1 MFENILQMSVGG
13 GIVFLSNKCSKTFP
27 KDEIAGVKIMSTA
40 TINAVSAKTLINQ
53 GFSHSTNPSGS
64 IVLNRRGR
72 LARTL
77 VVLSLAIVMV
87 ATFAFSAGAG
97 STDSMSA
104 TPDSYVT
111 VVVGP
116 GESLWSLANRM
127 AGDGDARSLIE
138 EIMVVNSLATPD
150 VQAGQSLR
158 IPLHA

>member
-1 MFENILQMSVGG
+1 
-13 GIVFLSNKCSKTFP
+13 
-27 KDEIAGVKIMSTA
+27 MSTA
-40 TINAVSAKTLINQ
+40 TVSRMSAETLINQ
-53 GFSHSTNPSGS
+53 GFSQGFTSTNPSG

-97 STDSMSA
+97 STDSMAA

-158 IPLHA
+158 IPLHG

>member
-1 MFENILQMSVGG
+1 
-13 GIVFLSNKCSKTFP
+13 
-27 KDEIAGVKIMSTA
+27 MSTA
-40 TINAVSAKTLINQ
+40 TINVMSANVMNAETLINQ
-53 GFSHSTNPSGS
+53 GFSQVLNATNPSGT

-97 STDSMSA
+97 STDSMAA
-104 TPDSYVT
+104 TPDSFVT
-111 VVVGP
+111 VIVGP
-116 GESLWSLANRM
+116 GESLWSLAGRM

-138 EIMVVNSLATPD
+138 EIMAVNSLATPD

-158 IPLHA
+158 IPLHG

>member
-1 MFENILQMSVGG
+1 VFENLPQG
-13 GIVFLSNKCSKTFP
+13 C
-27 KDEIAGVKIMSTA
+27 IAGVKIMSTA
-40 TINAVSAKTLINQ
+40 TINVVSAKTLINQ
-53 GFSHSTNPSGS
+53 GFSQIVESTNPSGS

-97 STDSMSA
+97 STDSMAA
-104 TPDSYVT
+104 TPDSFVT

-116 GESLWSLANRM
+116 GESLWSLAGRM

-138 EIMVVNSLATPD
+138 EIMTVNSLATPD

-158 IPLHA
+158 IPLHN

>member
-1 MFENILQMSVGG
+1 
-13 GIVFLSNKCSKTFP
+13 
-27 KDEIAGVKIMSTA
+27 MSTA
-40 TINAVSAKTLINQ
+40 TVSRMNAQTLINQ
-53 GFSHSTNPSGS
+53 GFSHSFTTNPSGS

-97 STDSMSA
+97 STDSMAA
-104 TPDSYVT
+104 TPESFIT

-116 GESLWSLANRM
+116 GESLWSLAGRM
-127 AGDGDARSLIE
+127 AGDGDVRSLIE
-138 EIMVVNSLATPD
+138 EIMIVNLLATPD

-158 IPLHA
+158 IPLRG

>member
-1 MFENILQMSVGG
+1 VFENLPQG
-13 GIVFLSNKCSKTFP
+13 C
-27 KDEIAGVKIMSTA
+27 IAGVKILSTA

-53 GFSHSTNPSGS
+53 GFSQVLDSTNPSGV
-64 IVLNRRGR
+64 VLNRRGR

-77 VVLSLAIVMV
+77 VILSLAIVMV

-97 STDSMSA
+97 STDSMAA

-116 GESLWSLANRM
+116 GESLWSLAGRM
-127 AGDGDARSLIE
+127 AGAGDARSLIE
-138 EIMVVNSLATPD
+138 EIMAVNSLATPD

-158 IPLHA
+158 IPLHG

>member
-1 MFENILQMSVGG
+1 
-13 GIVFLSNKCSKTFP
+13 
-27 KDEIAGVKIMSTA
+27 MSTA
-40 TINAVSAKTLINQ
+40 TINVVSAKTLINQ
-53 GFSHSTNPSGS
+53 GFSHSTNPSG

-97 STDSMSA
+97 STDSMA
-104 TPDSYVT
+104 AAPDSFVT

-116 GESLWSLANRM
+116 GESLWSLAGRM

-138 EIMVVNSLATPD
+138 EIMIVNSLATPD

-158 IPLHA
+158 IPLHG

>member
-1 MFENILQMSVGG
+1 VFENLPQG
-13 GIVFLSNKCSKTFP
+13 C
-27 KDEIAGVKIMSTA
+27 IAGVKIMSTA

-53 GFSHSTNPSGS
+53 GFSQVLNSTNPSGV
-64 IVLNRRGR
+64 VLNRRGR

-77 VVLSLAIVMV
+77 VILSLAIVMV

-97 STDSMSA
+97 STDSMAA

-116 GESLWSLANRM
+116 GESLWSLAGRM

-138 EIMVVNSLATPD
+138 EIMAVNSLATPD

-158 IPLHA
+158 IPLHG

>member
-1 MFENILQMSVGG
+1 
-13 GIVFLSNKCSKTFP
+13 
-27 KDEIAGVKIMSTA
+27 MSTA
-40 TINAVSAKTLINQ
+40 TINVVSAKTLINQ
-53 GFSHSTNPSGS
+53 GFSQVLNSTNPSGV
-64 IVLNRRGR
+64 VLNRRGR

-97 STDSMSA
+97 STDSMAA
-104 TPDSYVT
+104 TPDSFVT

-116 GESLWSLANRM
+116 GESLWSLAGRM

-138 EIMVVNSLATPD
+138 EIMIVNSLATPD

-158 IPLHA
+158 IPLHG

>member
-1 MFENILQMSVGG
+1 MSANV
-13 GIVFLSNKCSKTFP
+13 
-27 KDEIAGVKIMSTA
+27 M
-40 TINAVSAKTLINQ
+40 NAETLINQ
-53 GFSHSTNPSGS
+53 GFSQVLQSTNPSG

-97 STDSMSA
+97 STDSMAA
-104 TPDSYVT
+104 TPDSFVT

-116 GESLWSLANRM
+116 GESLWSLAGRM
-127 AGDGDARSLIE
+127 AGDGDVRSLIE
-138 EIMVVNSLATPD
+138 EIMIVNSLATPD

-158 IPLHA
+158 IPLHG

>member
-1 MFENILQMSVGG
+1 VFENLPQG
-13 GIVFLSNKCSKTFP
+13 C
-27 KDEIAGVKIMSTA
+27 IAGVKIMSTA
-40 TINAVSAKTLINQ
+40 TINVVSAKTLINQ
-53 GFSHSTNPSGS
+53 GFSQVLDSTNPSG

-77 VVLSLAIVMV
+77 VILSLAIVMV

-97 STDSMSA
+97 STDSMAA
-104 TPDSYVT
+104 TPDSFVT

-116 GESLWSLANRM
+116 GESLWSLAGRM

-138 EIMVVNSLATPD
+138 EIMIVNSLATPD

-158 IPLHA
+158 IPLHG

>member
-1 MFENILQMSVGG
+1 
-13 GIVFLSNKCSKTFP
+13 
-27 KDEIAGVKIMSTA
+27 MSTA

-53 GFSHSTNPSGS
+53 GFSQIVESTNPSGS

-77 VVLSLAIVMV
+77 VVLSLAVVMV

-116 GESLWSLANRM
+116 GESL
-127 AGDGDARSLIE
+127 
-138 EIMVVNSLATPD
+138 
-150 VQAGQSLR
+150 
-158 IPLHA
+158 

>member
-1 MFENILQMSVGG
+1 VFENLPQG
-13 GIVFLSNKCSKTFP
+13 C
-27 KDEIAGVKIMSTA
+27 IAGVKIMSTA
-40 TINAVSAKTLINQ
+40 TINVVSAKTLINQ
-53 GFSHSTNPSGS
+53 GFSHSTNPSG

-97 STDSMSA
+97 STDSMAA

-138 EIMVVNSLATPD
+138 EIMGVNSLATPD

-158 IPLHA
+158 IPLHG

>member
-1 MFENILQMSVGG
+1 VFENLPQG
-13 GIVFLSNKCSKTFP
+13 C
-27 KDEIAGVKIMSTA
+27 IAGVKIMSTA
-40 TINAVSAKTLINQ
+40 TINAVSARTLINQ
-53 GFSHSTNPSGS
+53 GFSHSTNPSG

-72 LARTL
+72 LARSL

-97 STDSMSA
+97 STDSMAA
-104 TPDSYVT
+104 TPDSFVT

-116 GESLWSLANRM
+116 GESLWSLAGRM

-138 EIMVVNSLATPD
+138 EIMIVNSLATPD

-158 IPLHA
+158 IPLHG

>member
-1 MFENILQMSVGG
+1 
-13 GIVFLSNKCSKTFP
+13 
-27 KDEIAGVKIMSTA
+27 MSTA
-40 TINAVSAKTLINQ
+40 TINVVSAKTLINQ
-53 GFSHSTNPSGS
+53 GFSQVLNSTNPSGV
-64 IVLNRRGR
+64 VLNRRGR

-97 STDSMSA
+97 STDSMAA
-104 TPDSYVT
+104 TPESFVT

-158 IPLHA
+158 IPLHG

>member
-1 MFENILQMSVGG
+1 LPIEQVFENLPQG
-13 GIVFLSNKCSKTFP
+13 C
-27 KDEIAGVKIMSTA
+27 IAGVKIMSTA
-40 TINAVSAKTLINQ
+40 TINAVSARTLINQ
-53 GFSHSTNPSGS
+53 GFSHSTNPSG

-72 LARTL
+72 LARSL

-97 STDSMSA
+97 STDSMAA

-116 GESLWSLANRM
+116 GESLWSLAGRM

-138 EIMVVNSLATPD
+138 EIMIVNSLATPD

-158 IPLHA
+158 IPLHG

>member
-1 MFENILQMSVGG
+1 
-13 GIVFLSNKCSKTFP
+13 
-27 KDEIAGVKIMSTA
+27 MSTA
-40 TINAVSAKTLINQ
+40 TINVVSAKTLINQ
-53 GFSHSTNPSGS
+53 GFSQVVNSTNPSG

-97 STDSMSA
+97 STDSMAA
-104 TPDSYVT
+104 TPDSFVT

-116 GESLWSLANRM
+116 GESLWSLAGRM

-138 EIMVVNSLATPD
+138 EIMIVNSLATPD
-150 VQAGQSLR
+150 IQAGQSLR
-158 IPLHA
+158 IPLHG

>member
-1 MFENILQMSVGG
+1 
-13 GIVFLSNKCSKTFP
+13 
-27 KDEIAGVKIMSTA
+27 MSTA
-40 TINAVSAKTLINQ
+40 TINVVSAKTLINQ
-53 GFSHSTNPSGS
+53 GFSHSTNPSG

-97 STDSMSA
+97 STDSMAA
-104 TPDSYVT
+104 TPDSFVT

-116 GESLWSLANRM
+116 GESLWSLAGRM

-138 EIMVVNSLATPD
+138 EIMIVNSLATPD

-158 IPLHA
+158 IPLQD

>member
-1 MFENILQMSVGG
+1 MSVGG

-27 KDEIAGVKIMSTA
+27 KVEIAGVKIMSTA

-158 IPLHA
+158 IPLHE

>member
-1 MFENILQMSVGG
+1 
-13 GIVFLSNKCSKTFP
+13 
-27 KDEIAGVKIMSTA
+27 MSTA
-40 TINAVSAKTLINQ
+40 TINVVSAKTLINQ
-53 GFSHSTNPSGS
+53 GFSHSTNPSG

-97 STDSMSA
+97 STDSMAA
-104 TPDSYVT
+104 TPDSFVT

-138 EIMVVNSLATPD
+138 EIMIVNSLATPD

-158 IPLHA
+158 IPLHG

>member
-1 MFENILQMSVGG
+1 
-13 GIVFLSNKCSKTFP
+13 
-27 KDEIAGVKIMSTA
+27 MSTA
-40 TINAVSAKTLINQ
+40 TINVVSAKTLINQ
-53 GFSHSTNPSGS
+53 GFSHSTNPSG

-97 STDSMSA
+97 STDSMA
-104 TPDSYVT
+104 TTPDSFVS

-116 GESLWSLANRM
+116 GETLWSLAGRM

-138 EIMVVNSLATPD
+138 EIMIVNSLATPD
-150 VQAGQSLR
+150 VQAGQTLR
-158 IPLHA
+158 IPLHG

>member
-1 MFENILQMSVGG
+1 
-13 GIVFLSNKCSKTFP
+13 
-27 KDEIAGVKIMSTA
+27 MSTA
-40 TINAVSAKTLINQ
+40 TINAVSAKALINQ
-53 GFSHSTNPSGS
+53 GFSQVLNSTNPSGV
-64 IVLNRRGR
+64 VLNRRGR

-77 VVLSLAIVMV
+77 VILSLAIVMV

-97 STDSMSA
+97 SADSMAA

-116 GESLWSLANRM
+116 GESLWSLAGRM

-138 EIMVVNSLATPD
+138 EIMAVNSLATPD

-158 IPLHA
+158 IPLHG

>member
-1 MFENILQMSVGG
+1 VFENLPQG
-13 GIVFLSNKCSKTFP
+13 C
-27 KDEIAGVKIMSTA
+27 IAGVKIMSTA
-40 TINAVSAKTLINQ
+40 TINAVGAKTLINQ
-53 GFSHSTNPSGS
+53 GFSQGFTTNPSGS

-97 STDSMSA
+97 STDSMAS

-138 EIMVVNSLATPD
+138 EIMVVNSLDTPD
-150 VQAGQSLR
+150 VQAGQTLR
-158 IPLHA
+158 IPLHE

>member
-1 MFENILQMSVGG
+1 
-13 GIVFLSNKCSKTFP
+13 
-27 KDEIAGVKIMSTA
+27 MSTA
-40 TINAVSAKTLINQ
+40 TVASAQTLINQ
-53 GFSHSTNPSGS
+53 GFSQGLSHDFTSPNPSGS

-77 VVLSLAIVMV
+77 VVLSLAVVMV

-97 STDSMSA
+97 SSDSMAS

-116 GESLWSLANRM
+116 GESLWSLAGRM
-127 AGDGDARSLIE
+127 AGAGDARSLIE
-138 EIMVVNSLATPD
+138 EIMIVNSLATPD

-158 IPLHA
+158 IPLRD

>member
-1 MFENILQMSVGG
+1 
-13 GIVFLSNKCSKTFP
+13 
-27 KDEIAGVKIMSTA
+27 MSTA
-40 TINAVSAKTLINQ
+40 TVSRMSAETLINQ
-53 GFSHSTNPSGS
+53 GFSQVFTSTNPSG

-97 STDSMSA
+97 STDSMAA
-104 TPDSYVT
+104 TPESFVT

-127 AGDGDARSLIE
+127 AGAGDARSLIE

-158 IPLHA
+158 IPLHG

>member
-1 MFENILQMSVGG
+1 
-13 GIVFLSNKCSKTFP
+13 
-27 KDEIAGVKIMSTA
+27 MSTA
-40 TINAVSAKTLINQ
+40 TINVVSAKTLINQ
-53 GFSHSTNPSGS
+53 GFSQVVTSTNPSG

-97 STDSMSA
+97 SSDSMAA
-104 TPDSYVT
+104 TPDSFVT

-116 GESLWSLANRM
+116 GESLWSLAGRM

-138 EIMVVNSLATPD
+138 EIMIVNSLATPD

-158 IPLHA
+158 IPLHG

>member
-1 MFENILQMSVGG
+1 
-13 GIVFLSNKCSKTFP
+13 
-27 KDEIAGVKIMSTA
+27 MSTA
-40 TINAVSAKTLINQ
+40 TINVVSAKTLINQ
-53 GFSHSTNPSGS
+53 GFSQVVSSTNPSG

-97 STDSMSA
+97 STDSMAA
-104 TPDSYVT
+104 TPDSFVT

-116 GESLWSLANRM
+116 GESLWSLAGRM
-127 AGDGDARSLIE
+127 AGDGDVRSLIE
-138 EIMVVNSLATPD
+138 EIMIVNSLATPD

-158 IPLHA
+158 IPLHG

>member
-1 MFENILQMSVGG
+1 
-13 GIVFLSNKCSKTFP
+13 
-27 KDEIAGVKIMSTA
+27 MSTA
-40 TINAVSAKTLINQ
+40 TINVVSAKTLINQ
-53 GFSHSTNPSGS
+53 GFSQVVTSTNPSG

-97 STDSMSA
+97 STDSMA
-104 TPDSYVT
+104 AAPDSFVT

-116 GESLWSLANRM
+116 GESLWSLAGRM

-138 EIMVVNSLATPD
+138 EIMIVNSLATPD

-158 IPLHA
+158 IPLHG

>member
-1 MFENILQMSVGG
+1 LPIEQVFENLPQG
-13 GIVFLSNKCSKTFP
+13 C
-27 KDEIAGVKIMSTA
+27 IAGVKIMSTA
-40 TINAVSAKTLINQ
+40 TINAVSARTLINQ
-53 GFSHSTNPSGS
+53 GFSHSTNPSG

-72 LARTL
+72 LARSL

-97 STDSMSA
+97 STDSMAA
-104 TPDSYVT
+104 TPDSFVT

-116 GESLWSLANRM
+116 GESLWSLAGRM

-138 EIMVVNSLATPD
+138 EIMIVNSLATPD

-158 IPLHA
+158 IPLHG